1 MGIPPCFPLH
11 PLGFTIT
18 PSLASPTPVCREAAS
33 LCETLSAAQDTAL
46 DVAPELTRAVTNVV
60 CSLCFNSS
68 YRRGDPEFEAMLEY
82 SQGIVDTV
90 AKESLVDIFPWLQVS
105 RDMGAA
111 CSCHLRK
118 EEGAGICPAGGTYLS
133 LLGLGGSL
141 PQCPARA
148 NTLVGTERLPEGPW
162 MLG

>member
-1 MGIPPCFPLH
+1 M
-11 PLGFTIT
+11 
-18 PSLASPTPVCREAAS
+18 
-33 LCETLSAAQDTAL
+33 CETLSAAQDTAL

-105 RDMGAA
+105 RDMGTA
-111 CSCHLRK
+111 CSSHLSR
-118 EEGAGICPAGGTYLS
+118 EEGAGMCPAGGGYLA
-133 LLGLGGSL
+133 
-141 PQCPARA
+141 PQ
-148 NTLVGTERLPEGPW
+148 G
-162 MLG
+162 

>member
-1 MGIPPCFPLH
+1 M
-11 PLGFTIT
+11 
-18 PSLASPTPVCREAAS
+18 
-33 LCETLSAAQDTAL
+33 
-46 DVAPELTRAVTNVV
+46 APELTRAVTNVV